1 MPFFTNRMK
10 QTRLDQLS
18 DGIFA
23 IVMTLLVL
31 EIKVPEL
38 GAGVNP
44 HNLAQAFLSIKP
56 LFLSYLLSF
65 ITLFTFWRSH
75 HFIAS
80 VYAKNIDIHFTNINA
95 IFFFFVALVPF
106 TSHFLGK
113 YSNFILPVIVFA
125 LNIILI
131 GISLFYMR
139 NYASRSETIENAE
152 TDKVEERHAHI
163 RILFPVYAS
172 FLAIFICFYS
182 INLAMT
188 VLTLAVLFNLLPS
201 STKMVDKLLG
211 LK

>member
-1 MPFFTNRMK
+1 MATTMK

-23 IVMTLLVL
+23 IVMTILVI

-38 GAGVNP
+38 AKVDP
-44 HNLAQAFLSIKP
+44 YILAQEFLHLKP
-56 LFLSYLLSF
+56 LFLSYLLAF
-65 ITLFTFWRSH
+65 TTLFTYWRAH

-106 TSHFLGK
+106 SSHFLGA
-113 YSNFILPVIVFA
+113 YSNFILSVMVFA
-125 LNIILI
+125 LNIIAI
-131 GISLFYMR
+131 GITLYCMR
-139 NYASRSETIENAE
+139 VYAEKSETIKNARTNE
-152 TDKVEERHAHI
+152 KEKRHARI
-163 RILFPVYAS
+163 RILFPVYAA
-172 FLAIFICFYS
+172 FLAIFLSFLSVEIA
-182 INLAMT
+182 LT

-211 LK
+211 L

>member
-1 MPFFTNRMK
+1 MK

-23 IVMTLLVL
+23 IVMTLLVI

-38 GAGVNP
+38 GVGVNP

-113 YSNFILPVIVFA
+113 YNNFVLPVIVFA

>member
-1 MPFFTNRMK
+1 MIPEMK
-10 QTRLDQLS
+10 QARLDQLS

-23 IVMTLLVL
+23 IVMTLLVI
-31 EIKVPEL
+31 EIRIPEISS
-38 GAGVNP
+38 P
-44 HNLAQAFLSIKP
+44 ITPYTLAREFIHLKP

-65 ITLFTFWRSH
+65 ITLFTFWRAH

-80 VYAKNIDIHFTNINA
+80 VYVKNIDIHFTNINA
-95 IFFFFVALVPF
+95 IFFFFVALIPF
-106 TSHFLGK
+106 TSHFLGA
-113 YSNFILPVIVFA
+113 YSGFILPVVVFA

-139 NYASRSETIENAE
+139 NYAGKSETIKNVKTNEI
-152 TDKVEERHAHI
+152 EERHTHI

-172 FLAIFICFYS
+172 FLAIFICFFS
-182 INLAMT
+182 ISVALT

-211 LK
+211 LR

>member
-1 MPFFTNRMK
+1 MIPEMK

-38 GAGVNP
+38 SSQITP
-44 HNLAQAFLSIKP
+44 YTLAQEFLHLKP
-56 LFLSYLLSF
+56 LFLSYMLSF

-80 VYAKNIDIHFTNINA
+80 VYVKNIDIHFTNINA
-95 IFFFFVALVPF
+95 IFFFFVALIPF

-113 YSNFILPVIVFA
+113 YNNFILPVVVFA

-139 NYASRSETIENAE
+139 NYAGRSETIKNAK
-152 TDKVEERHAHI
+152 TNDVEERHAHI

-172 FLAIFICFYS
+172 FLAIFICFFS
-182 INLAMT
+182 INIALT

>member
-1 MPFFTNRMK
+1 MISEMK

-23 IVMTLLVL
+23 IVMTLLVI
-31 EIKVPEL
+31 EIKIPEFTSSPTPYTL
-38 GAGVNP
+38 V
-44 HNLAQAFLSIKP
+44 QEFLHLKP
-56 LFLSYLLSF
+56 LFLSYILAF
-65 ITLFTFWRSH
+65 TTLFTFWRAH

-80 VYAKNIDIHFTNINA
+80 VYVKNIDIHFTNINA

-106 TSHFLGK
+106 SSHFLGA
-113 YSNFILPVIVFA
+113 YNGFILPVLVFA
-125 LNIILI
+125 LNIIMI

-139 NYASRSETIENAE
+139 NYASKSETIENAK
-152 TDKVEERHAHI
+152 TNDIQERHAHI

-172 FLAIFICFYS
+172 FLAIFICFFS
-182 INLAMT
+182 INVALT

-201 STKMVDKLLG
+201 STKIVDKLLG

>member
-1 MPFFTNRMK
+1 MIPEMK

-23 IVMTLLVL
+23 IVMTLLVI
-31 EIKVPEL
+31 EIKIPEFASPPTVYSL
-38 GAGVNP
+38 VNE
-44 HNLAQAFLSIKP
+44 FLHLKP

-80 VYAKNIDIHFTNINA
+80 VYVKNIDIHFTNINA

-106 TSHFLGK
+106 SSHFLGA
-113 YSNFILPVIVFA
+113 YSGFTLPVLVFA

-131 GISLFYMR
+131 GVSLFYMR
-139 NYASRSETIENAE
+139 NYAGKSETIKNVKTNE
-152 TDKVEERHAHI
+152 VEERHTYT

-172 FLAIFICFYS
+172 FLAIFICFFS
-182 INLAMT
+182 INLALT
-188 VLTLAVLFNLLPS
+188 FLTLAVLFNLLPS

-211 LK
+211 L